1 MTTLRDVLKLEETL
15 SPAAQKALMA
25 LAVLSEQ
32 ELGDVLKIANDE
44 RDG

>member
-1 MTTLRDVLKLEETL
+1 MTTIRDLLKLEERL
-15 SPAAQKALMA
+15 SPAAQKALMV

-32 ELGDVLKIANDE
+32 ELGDVLKMVDDE